1 MSILSSI
8 LGIFGGGRP
17 SSQSVMQSS
26 RIPEEI
32 APYAKEVLTEAQ
44 DLYKKRMDEG
54 YTPYTGETIA
64 PLTQEQQEAMAG
76 ISGLVGTTAP
86 LYDEALGITRGLG
99 EKFTADTAREY
110 MSPYQQA
117 VIDIEKREA
126 QTDFERDIM
135 PQFEKQAVEAGGMS
149 GMGSRAAIQAAEL
162 GGRQM
167 ERLGDIQT
175 KGLQRAYADARQR
188 FEQQKGR
195 EAGMA
200 SAISSAAP
208 QKLKAG
214 LAEYGAKQA
223 VGQEKQALGQ
233 QALDEAYY
241 KFLEKQAYPQ
251 EKLAEYSGFVY
262 GNPLMSQRDVSR
274 SSSQVGARPSMGQ
287 SLLGLGLQGLSGFGG
302 FGGLMGGMA
311 GGGSGISPA
320 AGALFRSGFGGAGAY
335 GFQSGGSVKGG
346 IASLPVVNKAETPPG
361 QTKIDDEEQRDDRRP
376 DLRGMIPLPADMFR
390 PADESALLE
399 QRLLRKLSSEIPI
412 RESKLPDDRD
422 LASLGFDRF
431 SDLKT
436 VDEAQRDSAYWDQR
450 RQAIRGKAIPTEW
463 SLGGV
468 ASKIGRGLTDDP
480 KSRGMVAQTATAVS
494 DYAEEIEDNKKIQA
508 AALLGDL
515 DKEQAAV
522 DEAAKSGAIAATRV
536 DAFNLNNAKIRKHNA
551 DILAGRKLTTPI
563 LKAMDSWVANILGLS
578 SIFDKNLQQIRL
590 TSGKDGGFLDATQA
604 EEYGKS
610 TALMYSLYGQYRATQ
625 TETQALAS
633 AQQAFTAIRARGGI
647 SAAQQAAILAGG
659 DPSASAGSPPPP
671 GSTQGKPTPVGSTPT
686 IIP

>member
-44 DLYKKRMDEG
+44 DLYKKRMEEG

-64 PLTQEQQEAMAG
+64 PLTPEQEEAMAG

-287 SLLGLGLQGLSGFGG
+287 SLLGIGLQGLSGFGG
-302 FGGLMGGMA
+302 FGGMMGGMRQPY
-311 GGGSGISPA
+311 GGGFNVGSSMGMPYA
-320 AGALFRSGFGGAGAY
+320 K
-335 GFQSGGSVKGG
+335 GGSVKGG
-346 IASLPVVNKAETPPG
+346 LSSLPVVNKARTPPG
-361 QTKIDDEEQRDDRRP
+361 QIRRAAEMYRP
-376 DLRGMIPLPADMFR
+376 D
-390 PADESALLE
+390 ESSFLE
-399 QRLLRKLSSEIPI
+399 QRRLRELI
-412 RESKLPDDRD
+412 SK
-422 LASLGFDRF
+422 GFDRY

-436 VDEAQRDSAYWDQR
+436 VDEAQRDAAYWDQR
-450 RQAIRGKAIPTEW
+450 RQDIREDVIPTEW

-480 KSRGMVAQTATAVS
+480 KSRGILAQAGTAVS

-515 DKEQAAV
+515 AKEQAAV
-522 DEAAKSGAIAATRV
+522 DKATKSSATAATRSDALNLLTSEIKKNFAAAAKSNEVPFNSAISKQIDAALANSMGFTAKYNTDGSLQLSSQDGKPLNAT
-536 DAFNLNNAKIRKHNA
+536 DAKAYGKKLTEVLARYSFYMKHVFKDNQWV
-551 DILAGRKLTTPI
+551 AGRRNDPAQAISLAI
-563 LKAMDSWVANILGLS
+563 RDVLKPTDPKQKPTDPDLSWVEESPS
-578 SIFDKNLQQIRL
+578 SP
-590 TSGKDGGFLDATQA
+590 TSGVTPP
-604 EEYGKS
+604 
-610 TALMYSLYGQYRATQ
+610 SLAPAVTN
-625 TETQALAS
+625 
-633 AQQAFTAIRARGGI
+633 
-647 SAAQQAAILAGG
+647 
-659 DPSASAGSPPPP
+659 
-671 GSTQGKPTPVGSTPT
+671 
-686 IIP
+686 

>member
-44 DLYKKRMDEG
+44 DLYKQRMDEG

-64 PLTQEQQEAMAG
+64 PLTQEQQDAMAG

-117 VIDIEKREA
+117 VTDIEKREA
-126 QTDFERDIM
+126 QRDFERDIM

-175 KGLQRAYADARQR
+175 KGLQSAYADARQR

-223 VGQEKQALGQ
+223 VGQEKQALSQ

-302 FGGLMGGMA
+302 FGGFGGMMGGRA
-311 GGGSGISPA
+311 GGPNMGQALSFPTTGYGAFGKSG
-320 AGALFRSGFGGAGAY
+320 
-335 GFQSGGSVKGG
+335 GG
-346 IASLPVVNKAETPPG
+346 IASLPVVNKARTPPG
-361 QTKIDDEEQRDDRRP
+361 RVAEQYRP
-376 DLRGMIPLPADMFR
+376 DER
-390 PADESALLE
+390 ALLE
-399 QRLLRKLSSEIPI
+399 DRLRRELVSAIPI
-412 RESKLPDDRD
+412 GESKLPEDRKIG
-422 LASLGFDRF
+422 SIGFDRY

-436 VDEAQRDSAYWDQR
+436 VDEAQRDAAYWDQR
-450 RQAIRGKAIPTEW
+450 RQDIREDVLPTEW
-463 SLGGV
+463 SLRGV

-480 KSRGMVAQTATAVS
+480 KSRGILAQAGTAVS
-494 DYAEEIEDNKKIQA
+494 DYAEEIEDNKKIEA

-515 DKEQAAV
+515 AKEQAAV
-522 DEAAKSGAIAATRV
+522 DKATKSSATAATRSDALNLLTSEIKKNFAAAAKSNEVPFNSAIS
-536 DAFNLNNAKIRKHNA
+536 KQIE
-551 DILAGRKLTTPI
+551 
-563 LKAMDSWVANILGLS
+563 SLS
-578 SIFDKNLQQIRL
+578 SP
-590 TSGKDGGFLDATQA
+590 TSGESPSSPTSGV
-604 EEYGKS
+604 
-610 TALMYSLYGQYRATQ
+610 RPPR
-625 TETQALAS
+625 LAP
-633 AQQAFTAIRARGGI
+633 AGI
-647 SAAQQAAILAGG
+647 E
-659 DPSASAGSPPPP
+659 
-671 GSTQGKPTPVGSTPT
+671 
-686 IIP
+686 